1 MRRGTLAS
9 MRHIARTEG
18 WSQLWRGTD
27 VALLMA
33 VPMVGIYMPLYDYTR
48 GALQPQLGAS
58 LAPLTAG
65 ALSRTAAVLC
75 TAPLDLLRTR
85 MQVRSLCNHL

>member
-1 MRRGTLAS
+1 M
-9 MRHIARTEG
+9 
-18 WSQLWRGTD
+18 
-27 VALLMA
+27 ALLMA

-48 GALQPQLGAS
+48 GALQPELGAS

-85 MQVRSLCNHL
+85 MQVDGRFRSGYLYHGKCMQL